1 MFSQNFKAMLSGVIT
16 RGSTEVMIGKNMAI
30 FQRDIQH
37 LNVDTTRVE
46 AFDSNLDF
54 SGRFDD
60 VWMPFDAN
68 VFSLEISIGDVADV
82 TGTLANGSVID
93 PAKGSELLKRDANLR
108 RRLVSEA
115 QGFAKDDD
123 KKKPVVLAA
132 QRFANHQITFDEMQ
146 RAQLQFFGAPTHVP
160 NDFKRNMTKRLAD
173 WQALVVD
180 ETASTIVQESVIQIS
195 EVDYENNVDSAKAL
209 VVDVQRAFSDPAYA
223 HQMFLK
229 WSQNKP
235 E

>member
-1 MFSQNFKAMLSGVIT
+1 MLSGVIT
-16 RGSTEVMIGKNMAI
+16 RGSTEVMIGKNNRL

-37 LNVDTTRVE
+37 LNVDAGSV
-46 AFDSNLDF
+46 DPIDPLLDY

-68 VFSLEISIGDVADV
+68 VFSLEIGIGDVADV
-82 TGTLANGSVID
+82 TGTLANMQVID
-93 PAKGSELLKRDANLR
+93 PAKGPELLKRDANLR
-108 RRLVSEA
+108 RRLISEV

-146 RAQLQFFGAPTHVP
+146 RAQEQFFGGPTRVP

-173 WQALVVD
+173 WQALVAD
-180 ETASTIVQESVIQIS
+180 EKAATIIQESVIKIS
-195 EVDYENNVDSAKAL
+195 EVDYENNNDISDAL
-209 VVDVQRAFSDPAYA
+209 VVDVQRAFSEPAYA

-229 WSQNKP
+229 WSQNQP